1 HRSYQATL
9 KDVHLPSALTQST
22 FDNEIG
28 DDGSHFFEAIE
39 HWRQLNLSP
48 AFVRFA
54 ADAAD
59 ISASMPLL
67 LHHWKDI
74 IQLWFS
80 ALDKADDEAL
90 VALLE

>member
-1 HRSYQATL
+1 MKIQLISSKAS
-9 KDVHLPSALTQST
+9 DQSPLQ
-22 FDNEIG
+22 N
-28 DDGSHFFEAIE
+28 DGSHFFGAIE

-54 ADAAD
+54 ADVSD

-67 LHHWKDI
+67 IHHWKDI
-74 IQLWFS
+74 IQLWLS
-80 ALDKADDEAL
+80 VLDNADDEAL